1 LTDEEQVHFIQAQAG
16 LGKTYGYLLPLLAKS
31 EKPLLV
37 TVPTKLL
44 QEQIM
49 VKEGSKLRESFHIPI
64 VSLKSPKHF
73 IKLDNY
79 WKTLQRQD
87 DNRLVNQFKMQ

>member
-1 LTDEEQVHFIQAQAG
+1 LGLHERKKQTAFAQVVEKRLAEAEKVHFIQAQAG

-31 EKPLLV
+31 DQSLLV

-49 VKEGSKLRESFHIPI
+49 ENEGSKLREIFH
-64 VSLKSPKHF
+64 VSMASLKSPKHF
-73 IKLDNY
+73 
-79 WKTLQRQD
+79 
-87 DNRLVNQFKMQ
+87 